1 MKKLSFFSLA
11 VAGLLLGS
19 CSNDEILDGGN
30 PGGDGT
36 TAGAMRAGYINLGIN
51 LPTTPAAAKDD
62 PNAGLDD
69 GTPGEYAVNNAVLVV
84 FEKAADAAEST
95 ATFRA
100 AYDLT
105 NLRPWEGEGTS
116 TDQVTT
122 KANMVAEV
130 PAKTLETNTLYALVM
145 LNSANLFDVDENN
158 QLKAKANINE
168 GAYSRTISTFA
179 DLTNTAMSLSSTL
192 TDGGAGNAAIDE
204 NVGFFM
210 TNAPLLYNGAVVTL
224 AKIDDNSIFQS
235 EAQAA
240 AAPATQ
246 IYVERAQSKVTLDV
260 YRNFN
265 GTIVDADPNDQTTNI
280 YAGDSIEILSW
291 GLDITNR
298 SFYPVRKM
306 AAATGE
312 TYEDFDDWYLYP
324 NYGQNINNRFVGNTV
339 IAQDYSAVR
348 TYWAIDPNYAPYAT
362 FAESQADEDPYA
374 AGHALN
380 SMFNL
385 LNRQNNLTAYS
396 ADAPLYCLENTFDV
410 NNQNQ
415 NQTTRIVVKAKY
427 TPKNFASNADFYS
440 IGGNEGLYYLDQ
452 TAAEAGYKAWGETYP
467 TEGVTNTVE
476 KVIKGAAVNML
487 IAAGSDSIFD
497 EANISYITNFG
508 LEAGANDLNGQ
519 NKPFIISKVSY
530 YITHNAG
537 EDSEYREYI
546 TAAQYQ
552 QHAEAQDVVF
562 PDILGTVAVPFTDAE
577 YNNLA
582 AAVGTINKY
591 QAGETYYTA
600 YIRHFDDT
608 EVPAL
613 DAEITD
619 DPDDQ
624 VDTPEK
630 DVYDN
635 DYQGNEEYYLGRW
648 GMLRN
653 NWYQVT
659 INSISGPGS
668 ADIPE
673 REPVPDDNVNYYL
686 SVDVNVLSWA
696 IRQQGVDL

>member
-84 FEKAADAAEST
+84 FEKAANAEEST

-116 TDQVTT
+116 INQVTT

-158 QLKAKANINE
+158 QLKAKANMN
-168 GAYSRTISTFA
+168 ATDYTVTISTFA
-179 DLTNTAMSLSSTL
+179 DLTNKAMAL
-192 TDGGAGNAAIDE
+192 DANMAGGQAGNSSIQS
-204 NVGFFM
+204 NVGFYM
-210 TNAPLLYNGAVVTL
+210 TNAPLLYNGKAVTL
-224 AKIDDNSIFQS
+224 AKIDDNSVFQS

-246 IYVERAQSKVTLDV
+246 IYVERAQSKVTLDL
-260 YRNFN
+260 YRGFD

-280 YAGDSIEILSW
+280 YAGDKIEILSW

-306 AAATGE
+306 AAADGE
-312 TYEDFDDWYLYP
+312 AYKDFDEWYLYP
-324 NYGQNINNRFVGNTV
+324 NYGANTMNRFVGNTV

-348 TYWAIDPNYAPYAT
+348 TYWAIDPNYAPYAS
-362 FAESQADEDPYA
+362 FAESQADAYPYSA
-374 AGHALN
+374 TGKLAG
-380 SMFNL
+380 MFNL
-385 LNRQNNLTAYS
+385 LNRNDELTAYS

-415 NQTTRIVVKAKY
+415 NQTTRIIVKANY
-427 TPKNFASNADFYS
+427 TPRNFARNADFYT

-452 TAAEAGYKAWGETYP
+452 TAAEDGYKAWGETYP
-467 TEGVTNTVE
+467 TEGVDNTVE
-476 KVIKGAAVNML
+476 KVIKGAAVKML
-487 IAAGSDSIFD
+487 IAAGADSIFD
-497 EANISYITNFG
+497 EANISYITNYG
-508 LEAGANDLNGQ
+508 LQAGANELNGQ

-537 EDSEYREYI
+537 EDNEYREYI

-624 VDTPEK
+624 VQTPEK

-635 DYQGNEEYYLGRW
+635 DYKGNEEYYLGRY
-648 GMLRN
+648 GVLRN

-696 IRQQGVDL
+696 IRQQSVDL

>member
-51 LPTTPAAAKDD
+51 LPTTPVAAKDD

-116 TDQVTT
+116 TGQVTT

-130 PAKTLETNTLYALVM
+130 PAKTSETNTLYALVM
-145 LNSANLFDVDENN
+145 LNSANLFDVTEDNK
-158 QLKAKANINE
+158 LMAKANMN
-168 GAYSRTISTFA
+168 ATDYTVAVSTFA
-179 DLTNTAMSLSSTL
+179 DLTNKAMAL
-192 TDGGAGNAAIDE
+192 DANMAGGQAGNNSIQQ
-204 NVGFFM
+204 NVGFYM
-210 TNAPLLYNGAVVTL
+210 TNAPLLYNGAAVTL

-246 IYVERAQSKVTLDV
+246 IYVERAMSKVTLDL
-260 YRNFN
+260 YRNFD
-265 GTIVDADPNDQTTNI
+265 GTIVDADLDDQTTNI
-280 YAGDSIEILSW
+280 YAGDKIEILSW

-312 TYEDFDDWYLYP
+312 TYKDFDEWYLYP
-324 NYGQNINNRFVGNTV
+324 NYGSNTNNRFVGNTV
-339 IAQDYSAVR
+339 IAPNYSAVR

-362 FAESQADEDPYA
+362 FAESQADDYPYTTGKL
-374 AGHALN
+374 AG
-380 SMFNL
+380 MFNL
-385 LNRQNNLTAYS
+385 LDRDNELTEYA

-452 TAAEAGYKAWGETYP
+452 TAAEAGYEAWDATYP
-467 TEGVTNTVE
+467 DAGVDNTVE
-476 KVIKGAAVNML
+476 KVIIGSTLNML
-487 IAAGSDSIFD
+487 IAADVQGVFD
-497 EANISYITNFG
+497 ADNIVLAATQTG
-508 LEAGANDLNGQ
+508 LVAGANELNATTKPYTISYTTYYVEDADQ
-519 NKPFIISKVSY
+519 NRTYKTKAEY
-530 YITHNAG
+530 DAYTAG
-537 EDSEYREYI
+537 ADETKSTETTEL
-546 TAAQYQ
+546 TTAQY
-552 QHAEAQDVVF
+552 
-562 PDILGTVAVPFTDAE
+562 
-577 YNNLA
+577 NSLA

-648 GMLRN
+648 GVLRN

-668 ADIPE
+668 ADIPS

-696 IRQQGVDL
+696 IRQQNVDL

>member
-84 FEKAADAAEST
+84 FEKAANAAEST
-95 ATFRA
+95 AMFRA

-116 TDQVTT
+116 TNQVTT

-145 LNSANLFDVDENN
+145 LNSANLFDVTEDNK
-158 QLKAKANINE
+158 LMAKANMDATTYTRSI
-168 GAYSRTISTFA
+168 YTFA
-179 DLTNTAMSLSSTL
+179 DLTNTAMGL
-192 TDGGAGNAAIDE
+192 TETMAGGQAGNNSIQQ
-204 NVGFFM
+204 NVGFYM
-210 TNAPLLYNGAVVTL
+210 TNAPLLYEGKAVTL

-246 IYVERAQSKVTLDV
+246 IYVERAQSKVTLDL

-306 AAATGE
+306 AAADDE
-312 TYEDFDDWYLYP
+312 SYEDFDDWYLYP
-324 NYGQNINNRFVGNTV
+324 NYGSNQNNRFVGNTV

-348 TYWAIDPNYAPYAT
+348 TYWAIDPNYAPYASFT
-362 FAESQADEDPYA
+362 ESQNDAYPYTTGKL
-374 AGHALN
+374 AG
-380 SMFNL
+380 MFNL
-385 LNRQNNLTAYS
+385 LSRTDGLTEYA

-427 TPKNFASNADFYS
+427 TPKNFVRNTDYYS

-452 TAAEAGYKAWGETYP
+452 AAAEAGYKAWGETYP
-467 TEGVTNTVE
+467 DAGVDNTVE
-476 KVIKGAAVNML
+476 KVIIGSTLNML
-487 IAAGSDSIFD
+487 IAADVEGVFNAD
-497 EANISYITNFG
+497 NIVLAATQTG
-508 LEAGANDLNGQ
+508 LVAGANELNATTKPYTISYTTYYVEDADQ
-519 NKPFIISKVSY
+519 NRTYKTKAEY
-530 YITHNAG
+530 DAYTAG
-537 EDSEYREYI
+537 ADETKSTETTEL
-546 TAAQYQ
+546 TTAQY
-552 QHAEAQDVVF
+552 
-562 PDILGTVAVPFTDAE
+562 
-577 YNNLA
+577 NSLA

-648 GMLRN
+648 GVLRN

-668 ADIPE
+668 ADIPS

-696 IRQQGVDL
+696 LRTQDVDL

>member
-1 MKKLSFFSLA
+1 MKKFSFFSLA

-51 LPTTPAAAKDD
+51 LPTTPVAAKDD

-95 ATFRA
+95 AKFRA

-145 LNSANLFDVDENN
+145 LNSANLFDVTEDNK
-158 QLKAKANINE
+158 LMAKANMN
-168 GAYSRTISTFA
+168 ATDYTVAVSTFA
-179 DLTNTAMSLSSTL
+179 DLTNKAMAL
-192 TDGGAGNAAIDE
+192 DANMAGGQAGNNSIQQ
-204 NVGFFM
+204 NVGFYM
-210 TNAPLLYNGAVVTL
+210 TNAPLLYNGAAVTL

-246 IYVERAQSKVTLDV
+246 IYVERAMSKVTLDL
-260 YRNFN
+260 YRNFD
-265 GTIVDADPNDQTTNI
+265 GTIVDADPDDQTTNI
-280 YAGDSIEILSW
+280 YAGDKIEILSW

-312 TYEDFDDWYLYP
+312 TYKDFDEWYLYP
-324 NYGQNINNRFVGNTV
+324 NYGSNTNNRFVGNTV
-339 IAQDYSAVR
+339 IAPNYSAVR

-362 FAESQADEDPYA
+362 FAESQADDYPYTTGKL
-374 AGHALN
+374 AG
-380 SMFNL
+380 MFNL
-385 LNRQNNLTAYS
+385 LDRDNELTEYA

-427 TPKNFASNADFYS
+427 TPKNFADNADFYS

-452 TAAEAGYKAWGETYP
+452 TAAEAGYKAWGGTYP
-467 TEGVTNTVE
+467 DAGVDNTVE
-476 KVIKGAAVNML
+476 KVIIGSTLNML
-487 IAAGSDSIFD
+487 IAADVEGVFNAD
-497 EANISYITNFG
+497 NIVLAATQTG
-508 LEAGANDLNGQ
+508 LVAGANELNATTKPYTISYTTYYVEDADQ
-519 NKPFIISKVSY
+519 NRTYKTKAEY
-530 YITHNAG
+530 DAYTAG
-537 EDSEYREYI
+537 ADETKSTETTEL
-546 TAAQYQ
+546 TTAQY
-552 QHAEAQDVVF
+552 
-562 PDILGTVAVPFTDAE
+562 
-577 YNNLA
+577 NSLA

-613 DAEITD
+613 DAEITG

-668 ADIPE
+668 ADIPS

>member
-30 PGGDGT
+30 PGAGGT

-62 PNAGLDD
+62 PEAGFDD
-69 GTPGEYAVNNAVLVV
+69 GTPNEYAVNNAVLVV
-84 FEKAADAAEST
+84 FEKAANAEEST

-116 TDQVTT
+116 TNQVTT

-145 LNSANLFDVDENN
+145 LNSANLFDVTEDNK
-158 QLKAKANINE
+158 LMAKANMNASDYTVAIN
-168 GAYSRTISTFA
+168 SFA
-179 DLTNTAMSLSSTL
+179 DLTNKAMAL
-192 TDGGAGNAAIDE
+192 DEDMAGGQTGNNSIQS
-204 NVGFFM
+204 NVGFYM
-210 TNAPLLYNGAVVTL
+210 TNAPLLYNGEAVTL
-224 AKIDDNSIFQS
+224 AKIDDGSICQS

-240 AAPATQ
+240 SAPATQ
-246 IYVERAQSKVTLDV
+246 IYVERALSKVSLDV
-260 YRNFN
+260 YKDFN
-265 GTIVDADPNDQTTNI
+265 GTIVDADPNDQTPNI
-280 YAGDSIEILSW
+280 YAGDKIEILAW

-312 TYEDFDDWYLYP
+312 TYNDFADWYLYP
-324 NYGQNINNRFVGNTV
+324 NYGSNTNNRFVGNTL
-339 IAQDYSAVR
+339 ISGDYSAVR
-348 TYWAIDPNYAPYAT
+348 TYWAIDPNYAPYAS
-362 FAESQADEDPYA
+362 FAASQADEYPYA
-374 AGHALN
+374 GVLAG
-380 SMFNL
+380 MFNL
-385 LNRQNNLTAYS
+385 LDRNNELTEYA

-467 TEGVTNTVE
+467 DAGVDNTVE
-476 KVIKGAAVNML
+476 KVIIGSTLNML
-487 IAAGSDSIFD
+487 IAADVEGVFNAD
-497 EANISYITNFG
+497 NIVLAATQTG
-508 LEAGANDLNGQ
+508 LVAGANELNATTKPYTISYTTYYVEDADQ
-519 NKPFIISKVSY
+519 NRTYKTKAEY
-530 YITHNAG
+530 DAYTAG
-537 EDSEYREYI
+537 ADETKSTETTEL
-546 TAAQYQ
+546 TTAQY
-552 QHAEAQDVVF
+552 
-562 PDILGTVAVPFTDAE
+562 
-577 YNNLA
+577 NSLA

-624 VDTPEK
+624 VNTPEK

-635 DYQGNEEYYLGRW
+635 DYQGNEEYYLGRY
-648 GMLRN
+648 GVLRN

-668 ADIPE
+668 SDIPS